1 MPRLN
6 ADQWLSVRADYEVY
20 PDMTL
25 RKLAKKHGVSKSAI
39 AKRANKKGW
48 QRVITA
54 KALAMAR
61 ARQGQQVD
69 MLSTKK
75 EQAISAYSD
84 KLFRIMESHKMA
96 WKKVDLMI
104 EQAIVFD
111 ENGTVIDTNFDLSK
125 SAKITSETL
134 AIKQK
139 NERQAWGIET
149 ESPKI
154 QVNTQVNTGKDS
166 TQDDSPDWDALS
178 DSELETMEK
187 LLKKTGG
194 E

>member
-6 ADQWLSVRADYEVY
+6 AEQWLSVRADYEVY
-20 PDMTL
+20 PDMTF
-25 RKLAKKHGVSKSAI
+25 RQLAKKHGVSKSAI
-39 AKRANKKGW
+39 AKRAKKKGW
-48 QRVITA
+48 RRDITGKA
-54 KALAMAR
+54 MALAVAR
-61 ARQGQQVD
+61 SVQEVD
-69 MLSTKK
+69 ELATKK
-75 EQAISAYSD
+75 EIAISAYSD
-84 KLFRIMESHKMA
+84 KLFRIMEKHKVA
-96 WKKVDLMI
+96 WEKVDLMI
-104 EQAIVFD
+104 KQAIIFD
-111 ENGTVIDTNFDLSK
+111 EDGTVIDTNFDLSK

-154 QVNTQVNTGKDS
+154 QVNTQVNTGKDNAE
-166 TQDDSPDWDALS
+166 PEIDWNALS

>member
-1 MPRLN
+1 M
-6 ADQWLSVRADYEVY
+6 Y

-25 RKLAKKHGVSKSAI
+25 RKLAGKHGVSKSAI
-39 AKRANKKGW
+39 AKRAKKKGW
-48 QRVITA
+48 QRGITA

-61 ARQGQQVD
+61 AKQGQQVD

-84 KLFRIMESHKMA
+84 KLFRIMEKHKTA
-96 WKKVDLMI
+96 WENVDRMI
-104 EQAIVFD
+104 KQAIIFD

-154 QVNTQVNTGKDS
+154 QINTQVNTGEDS
-166 TQDDSPDWDALS
+166 TQDDPDWSILS
-178 DSELETMEK
+178 DSELETMEQLMEK

-194 E
+194 V

>member
-6 ADQWLSVRADYEVY
+6 AEEWLSVRADYEVH

-25 RKLAKKHGVSKSAI
+25 RQLSDKHHVSPGAI
-39 AKRANKKGW
+39 CRRANDHGW
-48 QRVITA
+48 KRSIESQ
-54 KALAMAR
+54 ALALAR
-61 ARQGQQVD
+61 SKQKVNL
-69 MLSTKK
+69 LSTKK
-75 EQAISAYSD
+75 EQAITAYSD
-84 KLFRIMESHKMA
+84 KLFRIMEKHKIA
-96 WKKVDLMI
+96 WEKVDLMI
-104 EQAIVFD
+104 KQAIIFD

-154 QVNTQVNTGKDS
+154 QVNTQVNTGKDG
-166 TQDDSPDWDALS
+166 TQDDSPDWNVLS
-178 DSELETMEK
+178 DEELETMEK